1 MPVPR
6 TYRVA
11 DVARLSGVS
20 IRALHHYD
28 AIGLLVPTGRTEAG
42 YRLYTDAD
50 LLRLQQILIGRE
62 LGFSLEEIKRSLDDP
77 RFDHRQ
83 ALRRAAAAPRSEG
96 AARSASMLRAVD
108 AALAVVGRDP
118 HGGTMDMKELFNG
131 FDPVGVRGRGQ
142 GALGRTDAYE
152 ESKRRVEGLHA
163 PRTGSG
169 RRPRQGAIYADAAA
183 AMRRG
188 VDPTAPA
195 ALEIAERHRQSIDT
209 WFYPCSH
216 AMHAGLADMYEADDR
231 FRASIDAAGEGLTT
245 FLAAAIRAN
254 AARSPEPAVRQQP
267 PLVLV
272 AAPASPA
279 FRPPSASDRS

>member
-1 MPVPR
+1 MTVPH

-11 DVARLSGVS
+11 DVARQSGVS

-77 RFDHRQ
+77 RFDHGQ
-83 ALRRAAAAPRSEG
+83 ALVEQRRRLAAKAHALEE
-96 AARSASMLRAVD
+96 MLRAVD
-108 AALAVVGRDP
+108 AALAVVGRDQQ
-118 HGGTMDMKELFNG
+118 GGTMDVKELFGG
-131 FDPVGVRGRGQ
+131 FNP
-142 GALGRTDAYE
+142 ALYEAEVKERWGGDAYD
-152 ESKRRVEGLHA
+152 ESKRRVNKYTVEDWKRHQA
-163 PRTGSG
+163 EA
-169 RRPRQGAIYADAAA
+169 GAIYADAAA
-183 AMRRG
+183 LMRQG
-188 VDPTAPA
+188 IEPTAPA
-195 ALEIAERHRQSIDT
+195 ALGVAERHRQSIDA
-209 WFYPCSH
+209 WFYPCSR

-254 AARSPEPAVRQQP
+254 AAQ
-267 PLVLV
+267 
-272 AAPASPA
+272 
-279 FRPPSASDRS
+279 

>member
-1 MPVPR
+1 MTVPR
-6 TYRVA
+6 THKVA
-11 DVARLSGVS
+11 DVARVSGVS

-28 AIGLLVPTGRTEAG
+28 AIGLLAPTGRTEAG

-83 ALRRAAAAPRSEG
+83 ALLEQRRHLESKAQALEH
-96 AARSASMLRAVD
+96 MLHAVD

-118 HGGTMDMKELFNG
+118 NGGVMDTSELFGG
-131 FDPVGVRGRGQ
+131 FDPSKYEAEARERWGDTDGYKESIR
-142 GALGRTDAYE
+142 RTQRYTPEDW
-152 ESKRRVEGLHA
+152 KRQQAE
-163 PRTGSG
+163 
-169 RRPRQGAIYADAAA
+169 QGAIYADAAA

-188 VDPTAPA
+188 LEPTAAA

-209 WFYPCSH
+209 WFYPCSK

-231 FRASIDAAGEGLTT
+231 FRASIDRAGEGLTT

-254 AARSPEPAVRQQP
+254 AARV
-267 PLVLV
+267 
-272 AAPASPA
+272 
-279 FRPPSASDRS
+279 